1 MDRSPTALREHNR
14 MNGAPDP
21 RRDINDFSIG
31 ELLRQMSDD
40 ASHLVQ
46 QEMALARGEMRD
58 ALDSVRKAATG
69 FALAALVALPGL
81 MALTAFLVVVLA
93 NATGSWAIATL
104 VVGVALLAM
113 AGLMVQRGRSALASR
128 NVTLP
133 ETRGSLATDAE
144 WGKRELRAFK
154 EELTA

>member
-1 MDRSPTALREHNR
+1 MDRSETTIRGHDR
-14 MNGAPDP
+14 TNGVANAQHE
-21 RRDINDFSIG
+21 INDYSIG
-31 ELLRQMSDD
+31 ELLRQMSND

-46 QEMALARGEMRD
+46 QEIALAKGEMHE
-58 ALDSVRKAATG
+58 ALDSVRKAAVG
-69 FALAALVALPGL
+69 FALAAIVALPGL

-93 NATGSWAIATL
+93 NAIGSWAIATL
-104 VVGVALLAM
+104 VVGVALLVI
-113 AGLMVQRGRSALASR
+113 AGLLAQRGRSALASR

-133 ETRGSLATDAE
+133 ETRESLATDAE

>member
-1 MDRSPTALREHNR
+1 MDRSTAVREHNR
-14 MNGAPDP
+14 MNGAPEL

-46 QEMALARGEMRD
+46 QEMALARGEVRE
-58 ALDSVRKAATG
+58 ALADVRRAAVG

-93 NATGSWAIATL
+93 GATGSWAMATL
-104 VVGVALLAM
+104 VVGVALLGI
-113 AGLMVQRGRSALASR
+113 AGLMVQRGRRALASR

-133 ETRGSLATDAE
+133 ETRESLATDAE